1 MPIPLPELDD
11 HPYPALVAE
20 AQALIPTL
28 YPAWT
33 NHNPTDPG
41 IALVELLAW
50 LTEMVLYRLD
60 QVPEANYWA
69 FLELLNDEDTQKR
82 LPSDDLQAAIRQTV
96 LDLRDRYRA
105 ATVDDFEYLA
115 IQTWPKTKAAQDLGA
130 EGVVKRARCVP
141 ERNLELTDEMR
152 NDQAPGHVSLVVVPD
167 FASTQTQA
175 TGLPRPTVALRTAL
189 WRFLDERRL
198 LTTRHHIVGPDYARV
213 HVTATLYLEED
224 ASPADVCKDAVDH
237 LRAFFDPLTG
247 GPEGRGWP
255 FGRDVHVS
263 EGYELLGQV
272 PGVDY
277 VRAVRLEA
285 PDDAGREQNARD
297 EDGPISITLKDHELV
312 AVEVEPDNFSTM
324 ERVGDTWQQTE

>member
-1 MPIPLPELDD
+1 MPIPLPNLDD
-11 HPYPALVAE
+11 RTYADLVAE
-20 AQALIPTL
+20 AQALIPHL

-33 NHNPTDPG
+33 DHNPTDPG
-41 IALVELLAW
+41 IALTELLAW

-69 FLELLNDEDTQKR
+69 FLELLNDKDTQER

-105 ATVDDFEYLA
+105 VTSDDFEYLA
-115 IQTWPKTKAAQDLGA
+115 LIKWPATDEAKGLGPA
-130 EGVVKRARCVP
+130 GRIRRVHCIPRC
-141 ERNLELTDEMR
+141 NLEASDPTAS
-152 NDQAPGHVSLVVVPD
+152 APGHVSLVVVPD
-167 FASTQTQA
+167 APPGDQQ
-175 TGLPRPTVALRTAL
+175 PRPTQALRMAL

-198 LTTRHHIVGPDYARV
+198 LTTRHHIVGPDYVRV
-213 HVTATLYLEED
+213 RVTATLYLEED
-224 ASPADVCKDAVDH
+224 ASPADVRKDAVDQ

-263 EGYELLGQV
+263 EGYELLDQV

-285 PDDAGREQNARD
+285 PDDAGRERNARG
-297 EDGPISITLKDHELV
+297 EDGPISITLDDHELV

-324 ERVGDTWQQTE
+324 